1 MAKNKAEKI
10 QCQREKITPD
20 PPSVKFAGDSR
31 RWVRRRTKVLQVPTN
46 KEDPVKSADPKG
58 HTVFKALAAKKRRKE

>member
-1 MAKNKAEKI
+1 MKSTEEAD
-10 QCQREKITPD
+10 PD
-20 PPSVKFAGDSR
+20 TPSVKFAGDSR

-58 HTVFKALAAKKRRKE
+58 HEGKNSLTTNSAR